1 MFTIEDSYVSFRF
14 SSDPFSCHPHVVRHG
29 MAWLVWWD
37 RRLLIVSIAINYPE
51 NHNHNLLSFTK
62 HLDRNERSA
71 PIRRF
76 DVWTAILGHYQ
87 GTQQQPEGACVTR
100 YLSAIVID
108 SFHLPQSKQPPTRG
122 RVRRSA
128 WSNLKSEHPDQRSAA
143 RRTRS
148 YARLNP
154 D

>member
-14 SSDPFSCHPHVVRHG
+14 SSDPFSCHPHVVRHD

-87 GTQQQPEGACVTR
+87 GTQQQPEGAC
-100 YLSAIVID
+100 D
-108 SFHLPQSKQPPTRG
+108 SISVSDSDRLVSSSSKQTASDKG
-122 RVRRSA
+122 T
-128 WSNLKSEHPDQRSAA
+128 SAA
-143 RRTRS
+143 QCVV
-148 YARLNP
+148 
-154 D
+154 